1 MFSHKQSLKI
11 LSNVS
16 RLFCPISG
24 SIQFWIY
31 LLLSDAHTDL
41 FSYHTSVTGAVSAV
55 VKTVAALE

>member
-16 RLFCPISG
+16 RLFWPITG

-31 LLLSDAHTDL
+31 LLLSDAHRDL
-41 FSYHTSVTGAVSAV
+41 SSYHTSVTGAVSAV